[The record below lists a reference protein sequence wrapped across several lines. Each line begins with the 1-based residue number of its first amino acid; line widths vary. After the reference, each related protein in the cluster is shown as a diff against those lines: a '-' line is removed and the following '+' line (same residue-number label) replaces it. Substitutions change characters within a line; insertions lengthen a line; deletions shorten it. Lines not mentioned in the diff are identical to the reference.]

1 MLAYS
6 KGAIIV
12 NKKNGLLQTVFSF
25 VRYSYSICKGH
36 NLIQNPLKIKFL

>member
-6 KGAIIV
+6 KDAIIV

-25 VRYSYSICKGH
+25 VRYSICKGH